1 MGMSNMRRLLP
12 LFLVLVL
19 GAAVTAACIDDSG
32 STGSRR
38 GDSYPTKVVDAPIDG
53 LEVLIRETAPP
64 SYAVRIVS
72 GLPSGCAKFE
82 AWEITGRSG
91 TEITIRVTNRMPDSD
106 DVACTMIYGT
116 HESVVDL
123 GSDFVSGTT
132 YTVVVNG
139 EPVSFTAQ

>member
-1 MGMSNMRRLLP
+1 MSKTRRFLL
-12 LFLVLVL
+12 LLVVPVL
-19 GAAVTAACIDDSG
+19 AAATAAACMDDPG
-32 STGSRR
+32 STGGRPR
-38 GDSYPTKVVDAPIDG
+38 DGYPTKVVDAPIDE
-53 LEVLIRETAPP
+53 LDVVVRESAPP

-91 TEITIRVTNRMPDSD
+91 TEVTIRVTNRVPDSD
-106 DVACTMIYGT
+106 EVACTAVYGT

-123 GSDFVSGTT
+123 GSDFVPGRQ

-139 EPVSFTAQ
+139 ERVTFTAQ